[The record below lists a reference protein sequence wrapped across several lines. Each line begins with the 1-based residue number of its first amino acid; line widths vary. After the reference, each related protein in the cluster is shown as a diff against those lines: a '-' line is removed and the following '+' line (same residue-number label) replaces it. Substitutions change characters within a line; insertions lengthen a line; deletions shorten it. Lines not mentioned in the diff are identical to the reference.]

1 MVNIT
6 KTEKEIE
13 EAKAKKEEEELKVQI
28 EVYEGQ
34 SYEARQAYE
43 KAQEKYT
50 ATRRKLPKDIPT
62 DKDYK
67 EQDLQAQYIQARVI
81 SPTQEKQVKEYR
93 AEIEKQQKASKSVQ
107 VLNKE
112 LPQLYS
118 SAVQEVESVKTG
130 VEKAK
135 QKVTDKYDPII
146 QTKTKAVETEK
157 ARRAKQ
163 FADVQTAYKEALS
176 NNPYTQEKGSVR
188 RRELEHGRHFNVT
201 RFNYKWRQQ
210 SQNYIKQAKQAKIE
224 AEKKIRY
231 EHLTLEGRSLKHVA
245 PNAGFNWDEYNR
257 QEMWRLDARELNPSY
272 HGGNLILAVARE
284 NYLRGMYDFQT
295 YSQIAGGG
303 ARAVKAEK
311 EAQAERAR
319 AKSKAQLAGAVAKD
333 RAHWASVAS
342 NPYTSNPNYK
352 TPNFTV
358 GSGTKDD
365 PFRTDYNKGKTAIGE
380 TTTPPKEMVAY
391 YLRSYQ
397 DQSTKYNKAKTGLEN
412 TNYSQA
418 DLQQINKQRETEL
431 ANRRQQQYVAELRAG
446 NIGQADAL
454 MNPQTTQSYTGTSTV
469 NLKTFLK
476 ERGYD
481 LSKPEAIPDSVLTK
495 PVKYTEARKQ
505 ASDSEMFNTPM
516 GDLRFKEPY
525 YAGFGVQGGKIDFR
539 YKYPEASAET
549 QMLRRQAKERI
560 AKFDPK
566 PMDSLVKDSSYVGE
580 TGTITLKKNEVLTK
594 KQSDKWGF
602 DPIANQVNKDMQ
614 TTWTV
619 TVKQKGAEYTAD
631 FKTREEAVAFK
642 KSQEPKVFS
651 GTDNVWWNKFM
662 YASAVDSGEVISPKK
677 TPTLTDD
684 VRYYSSVVWR
694 PLINLGASAV
704 NLTQP
709 KDKQIPIY
717 QTGAERLI
725 GGTIDDVVEG
735 QPLKGTGVT
744 GTWKYIEQD
753 PLRAVL
759 ELPAEAVMWVGGGK
773 AISLGTQ
780 AVRRG
785 VKVITPTIQSVE
797 RSATQTGYNIVQS
810 TKVPS
815 LLKTPVEATMVTG
828 KAIET
833 GIKKSQRGIEKTQQ
847 KLLQYNPLTFYQYRQ
862 VEKIGSSI
870 YKKDTERRI
879 EKIGST
885 YVISAGTESSIQSVP
900 AITVKFGK
908 SGKTTYYT
916 DSPSLGVSGSEG
928 IIFKGNLPKGIAES
942 TKTGKYLYEVPVK
955 DDIIKL
961 KDPMKL
967 KLNEGRTNTVK
978 EYITP
983 IQSFTKQDV
992 GQQVGFKIT
1001 EKTGTARKAQ
1011 DPPFYREYT
1020 KETIIETDVLRT
1032 TPKKVRY
1039 DMDGKIIKDTPVD
1052 KKPNTILKDLTD
1064 ESNITGKTGTGKKSD
1079 IIESTPSK
1087 EGTQTKLKPK
1097 TKKERAS
1104 LLEELARGEAKASV
1118 KTSPYRSAI
1127 VGTATKASAV
1137 VGTKALASTRVDTGV
1152 KIQQDISTG
1161 LLQETALKTQ
1171 QELKTPQRLKQTTRM
1186 KLDTGLKLDTGSKLM
1201 TQQKTALSFSSPIKT
1216 QSRTQR
1222 PKALPFVL
1230 PKVEETETRGKRKRG
1245 KKAGFIGNVRLDS
1258 IVGMYKRQEITY
1270 GAKKVR
1276 KLERLDMRLTTNTPN
1291 RLSTPSS
1298 SLLKTKRKGK
1308 SKTETILGRSVTKTK
1323 DEFAGFKTKKQTKR
1337 SKKSKTTKV
1346 RLL

>member
-1 MVNIT
+1 MVNL
-6 KTEKEIE
+6 KTLEAEIKEAE
-13 EAKAKKEEEELKVQI
+13 QKKEAEVVEAQI

-34 SYEARQAYE
+34 NYEAREAYE
-43 KAQEKYT
+43 KAKEERAT
-50 ATRRKLPKDIPT
+50 ARRKLPKDIPT
-62 DKDYK
+62 DKAYK
-67 EQDLQAQYIQARVI
+67 EQDLQAQYIQQRVT
-81 SPTQEKQVKEYR
+81 SPTQERQVKEYR
-93 AEIEKQQKASKSVQ
+93 DEIKKQQKAREEVHI
-107 VLNKE
+107 LHEE

-118 SAVQEVESVKTG
+118 SAVEEVESVKTRA
-130 VEKAK
+130 EKAK
-135 QKVTDKYDPII
+135 QKVEEKYDAVI
-146 QTKTKAVETEK
+146 QTKQETYDTEKTRRKAQFEKVQSDYQKAVI
-157 ARRAKQ
+157 
-163 FADVQTAYKEALS
+163 S
-176 NNPYTQEKGSVR
+176 NPYTEEAKSENPVYRDYVSKGIGYKFNYQWGKQSEDYLKR
-188 RRELEHGRHFNVT
+188 AKETKKEAEYKIRLEHYTKDDFQFAETGTIQRDASQLLGDIARGKGIGYRNISARGRKQVELVMAKRDLLYGNIT
-201 RFNYKWRQQ
+201 EQEYYKRTGVSQTKYKAYEQQQ
-210 SQNYIKQAKQAKIE
+210 SE
-224 AEKKIRY
+224 M
-231 EHLTLEGRSLKHVA
+231 RS
-245 PNAGFNWDEYNR
+245 
-257 QEMWRLDARELNPSY
+257 
-272 HGGNLILAVARE
+272 
-284 NYLRGMYDFQT
+284 
-295 YSQIAGGG
+295 
-303 ARAVKAEK
+303 
-311 EAQAERAR
+311 AQAR
-319 AKSKAQLAGAVAKD
+319 AKSVGQLKADSAKWD
-333 RAHWASVAS
+333 RVVS
-342 NPYTSNPNYK
+342 NSNYQ
-352 TPNFTV
+352 TPSFTV

-365 PFRTDYNKGKTAIGE
+365 PFRKSYG
-380 TTTPPKEMVAY
+380 TTSPKEKIAPWLRAY
-391 YLRSYQ
+391 Q
-397 DQSTKYNKAKTGLEN
+397 EQVTKYNKAKTGLES
-412 TNYSQA
+412 TTFKETSTGKDVTLQS
-418 DLQQINKQRETEL
+418 LQQIQKQRETEL
-431 ANRRQQQYVAELRAG
+431 ANRRQQQYVAELREG
-446 NIGQADAL
+446 NIGKADAL
-454 MNPQTTQSYTGTSTV
+454 LNPQTTQSYTGTSTV

-481 LSKPEAIPDSVLTK
+481 LSKPEAIPDDVLTK

-505 ASDSEMFNTPM
+505 ASDSEKFDTPM

-525 YAGFGVQGGKIDFR
+525 YAGFGVQDGKMDFR
-539 YKYPEASAET
+539 YKYPEANAET

-560 AKFDPK
+560 AQFDPK

-602 DPIANQVNKDMQ
+602 DPIANITNKDMQ

-619 TVKQKGAEYTAD
+619 TVKQKGVEYTAD

-651 GTDNVWWNKFM
+651 GTDNEWWNKFM
-662 YASAVDSGEVISPKK
+662 YASAVDSGEVISPKE

-694 PLINLGASAV
+694 PLINVGASVV

-709 KDKQIPIY
+709 EDKQIPIY

-744 GTWKYIEQD
+744 GTWKYVEQD
-753 PLRAVL
+753 PLRAAL

-797 RSATQTGYNIVQS
+797 RSATQAGYNIVQS

-885 YVISAGTESSIQSVP
+885 YVITAGTESSIQSVP

-908 SGKTTYYT
+908 GGKTTYYT

-967 KLNEGRTNTVK
+967 KGNEGRTNTVK

-1011 DPPFYREYT
+1011 DPPFYRSYT
-1020 KETIIETDVLRT
+1020 KETIIETSVLRT

-1052 KKPNTILKDLTD
+1052 KKPNTILKDLAD

-1079 IIESTPSK
+1079 IVELPPSK

-1097 TKKERAS
+1097 TEKEIAS
-1104 LLEELARGEAKASV
+1104 DLQELAIGEAKASV

-1127 VGTATKASAV
+1127 VGSATKTSAT

-1152 KIQQDISTG
+1152 KIQQNIKTG
-1161 LLQETALKTQ
+1161 LIQETALKTQ
-1171 QELKTPQRLKQTTRM
+1171 QELKTPQRLKQTARM
-1186 KLDTGLKLDTGSKLM
+1186 KIDTGLKLDTGSKLK
-1201 TQQKTALSFSSPIKT
+1201 TQQKTVLAYSSPI
-1216 QSRTQR
+1216 RTEAKSQR
-1222 PKALPFVL
+1222 PKGAGLIYVRETPTK
-1230 PKVEETETRGKRKRG
+1230 PKDRKRKRG

-1270 GAKKVR
+1270 GQKKVK
-1276 KLERLDMRLTTNTPN
+1276 KLERLDMKLTANTPN
-1291 RLSTPSS
+1291 RLSAPSS

-1308 SKTETILGRSVTKTK
+1308 SKTETILGRTVPKTK
-1323 DEFAGFKTKKQTKR
+1323 DEFAGFGKKKKT
-1337 SKKSKTTKV
+1337 

>member
-1 MVNIT
+1 MVNLKNLEAEI
-6 KTEKEIE
+6 KEAEK
-13 EAKAKKEEEELKVQI
+13 KKEEELIEAQI

-34 SYEARQAYE
+34 NYEARQAYE
-43 KAQEKYT
+43 KAQQDY
-50 ATRRKLPKDIPT
+50 ATTRSKLPKDVPT
-62 DKDYK
+62 DKQYAR
-67 EQDLQAQYIQARVI
+67 QDLEAQYIQARVI
-81 SPTQEKQVKEYR
+81 SPKQEKQVKEYR
-93 AEIEKQQKASKSVQ
+93 AEIKRQREVAKSVQ
-107 VLNKE
+107 VLDKQ

-135 QKVTDKYDPII
+135 QKVETKYDVVI
-146 QTKTKAVETEK
+146 QTKQETFDKETARRQAQYEKVQSDYQKAVT
-157 ARRAKQ
+157 
-163 FADVQTAYKEALS
+163 S
-176 NNPYTQEKGSVR
+176 NPYNDEAKSKRQA
-188 RRELEHGRHFNVT
+188 ELQSRHFSPL
-201 RFNYKWRQQ
+201 RFNYEWDKASQRYLAKANKAKLEAEAQIRLEHYTKDGFQFVEVGALQRDAGQLMGDISRGKGMNYRNISARGRKQVELVMAKRDLLSGNITEQEYYKRTGMSQAKYKAYEQQQ
-210 SQNYIKQAKQAKIE
+210 SE
-224 AEKKIRY
+224 M
-231 EHLTLEGRSLKHVA
+231 RSA
-245 PNAGFNWDEYNR
+245 
-257 QEMWRLDARELNPSY
+257 Q
-272 HGGNLILAVARE
+272 
-284 NYLRGMYDFQT
+284 
-295 YSQIAGGG
+295 
-303 ARAVKAEK
+303 ARAQVAGYLKAD
-311 EAQAERAR
+311 
-319 AKSKAQLAGAVAKD
+319 S
-333 RAHWASVAS
+333 AHWANVAS

-380 TTTPPKEMVAY
+380 TTTPPKEMVAS

-397 DQSTKYNKAKTGLEN
+397 DQATKYNKAKTGLEN

-481 LSKPEAIPDSVLTK
+481 LNKPEAIPDSVLTK

-566 PMDSLVKDSSYVGE
+566 PMDSLVKDSSYVGV

-662 YASAVDSGEVISPKK
+662 YASAVDSGEVISPKE

-967 KLNEGRTNTVK
+967 KENEGRTNTVK

-1052 KKPNTILKDLTD
+1052 KKPNTILKDLAD

-1079 IIESTPSK
+1079 IVELPPSK

-1127 VGTATKASAV
+1127 VGSATKASAV

-1171 QELKTPQRLKQTTRM
+1171 QELKTPQRLKQTARM
-1186 KLDTGLKLDTGSKLM
+1186 KLDTGLKLDAGSKLM

-1258 IVGMYKRQEITY
+1258 IVGMYKRKEITY
-1270 GAKKVR
+1270 GEKKVR
-1276 KLERLDMRLTTNTPN
+1276 KLERLDMRLTTKTPN
-1291 RLSTPSS
+1291 RLSTPAS
-1298 SLLKTKRKGK
+1298 SLLKTRKK
-1308 SKTETILGRSVTKTK
+1308 KKNKTETILGRKTK
-1323 DEFAGFKTKKQTKR
+1323 DEFSGFKENKTKKQTKR
-1337 SKKSKTTKV
+1337 RKKSTKIS
-1346 RLL
+1346 LL